1 MVGQRDPGEMD
12 VYVPGGEEMET
23 GESRLFRNSMRARES
38 DWSLQEFRIGSFQT
52 ITVSWVEERML

>member
-23 GESRLFRNSMRARES
+23 GESRLFRNSMRAHRHFSGRVNAEKDIRAGAREGKKS
-38 DWSLQEFRIGSFQT
+38 Y
-52 ITVSWVEERML
+52 